1 MNINNTNNKLNT
13 SISQDKFILTA
24 KVSSPN
30 ISMFA
35 SRFNSDYKKAQNF
48 IECLKFIQQEY
59 ANFPMSDVWTK
70 LDDKSVEEREKHIK
84 NQKRKER
91 KRDDKFV
98 VVDFKKP
105 KRLEIVRTD
114 YRRIM
119 KENGDNYSNVRF
131 CKWYSAL
138 TEVQK
143 AGYAKKF
150 EKEMDAYMAEYK
162 KQKQSAIENGDY
174 PEPKPKQP
182 QSGYFL
188 FISECRKG
196 NTNFV
201 SKKELEDSKDM
212 SEFERIKTVFGPL
225 WNKFKDNESAYN
237 ELMVV
242 VANLKSVYKRKL
254 YERNVRVLERLIAKG
269 GRDNT
274 DVEGLKEELLDVKK
288 DEPPVVDV
296 KNLKLAL

>member
-13 SISQDKFILTA
+13 SSLQDNLILTS
-24 KVSSPN
+24 KVFSKTT
-30 ISMFA
+30 SMFA
-35 SRFNSDYKKAQNF
+35 SRFNADYKKAQNF

-70 LDDKSVEEREKHIK
+70 IDDKSVEEREKHIK

-91 KRDDKFV
+91 KRDDKFA
-98 VVDFKKP
+98 VVDVKKP

-131 CKWYSAL
+131 CKWYNAL
-138 TEVQK
+138 TKTQK
-143 AGYAKKF
+143 EGYEKQF
-150 EKEMDAYMAEYK
+150 QKEMDAYMSEYK

-196 NTNFV
+196 NTKFV
-201 SKKELEDSKDM
+201 SKKDLEDSKDM
-212 SEFERIKTVFGPL
+212 TEIERTKSVFGPL
-225 WNKFKDNESAYN
+225 WNKFKDNEVAYK
-237 ELMVV
+237 ELMEVV
-242 VANLKSVYKRKL
+242 VNLKTVYKRQL

-269 GRDNT
+269 VRDNT

-288 DEPPVVDV
+288 NEPSVVDV
-296 KNLKLAL
+296 KNLKLTL